1 MSENPPTETGPLEN
15 VAAEIERHVGATGW
29 DQPPQ
34 IFALVDTAELLRAQP
49 GLTGEVGGETTA
61 VPAGSLTPV
70 EQEPLPD
77 APLDET
83 LGRIAWPEGVRGC
96 ALVHEIVVLPPGA
109 EEEMPADADAAEYA
123 ARHPDRREA
132 RLAVAVLRD
141 GTRASVVRV
150 RGNAGTG
157 GMDRPDGMD
166 DTEDSVLT
174 APDIAPNLAEALLAT
189 LR

>member
-1 MSENPPTETGPLEN
+1 MGPMSDIPPAPTAPLEN
-15 VAAEIERHVGATGW
+15 IAAEVERHVGSAGW

-34 IFALVDTAELLRAQP
+34 IFALVDTAELLRTQP
-49 GLTGEVGGETTA
+49 GLADSVGVGA
-61 VPAGSLTPV
+61 GVVPDGSLTPV

-109 EEEMPADADAAEYA
+109 EEAMPADADAAEYA
-123 ARHPDRREA
+123 ANHPDRREA
-132 RLAVAVLRD
+132 RLSVAVLRD
-141 GTRASVVRV
+141 GSRASVVRL
-150 RGNAGTG
+150 RG
-157 GMDRPDGMD
+157 DGQED
-166 DTEDSVLT
+166 DSVLT
-174 APDIAPNLAEALLAT
+174 APDLAPNLAEALLAT

>member
-1 MSENPPTETGPLEN
+1 MTENSPSTPGPLEN
-15 VAAEIERHVGATGW
+15 VAAEVERHVGTAGW

-34 IFALVDTAELLRAQP
+34 LFALVDTAELLQAQP
-49 GLTGEVGGETTA
+49 GLASTVGIITDT
-61 VPAGSLTPV
+61 VPDGSLTPV

-83 LGRIAWPEGVRGC
+83 LGRIAWPDGVRGC

-109 EEEMPADADAAEYA
+109 EDSMPEDTDTAEYA

-141 GTRASVVRV
+141 GARASIVRL
-150 RGNAGTG
+150 RGA
-157 GMDRPDGMD
+157 DGAQD
-166 DTEDSVLT
+166 DLLT